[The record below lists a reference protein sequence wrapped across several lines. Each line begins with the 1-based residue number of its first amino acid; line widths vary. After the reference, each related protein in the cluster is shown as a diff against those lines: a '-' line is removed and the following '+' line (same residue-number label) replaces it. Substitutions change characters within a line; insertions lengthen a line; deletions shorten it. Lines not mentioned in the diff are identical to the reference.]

1 MVEKLKQC
9 PFCGEYIIESA
20 KKCKHCKQWLI
31 PKPGVSPTVSAQ
43 RHDPTPKPNDTED
56 TEPRVLSEDI
66 KILAQISFFI
76 AITGAL
82 LYSLAVCPSISRN
95 LHGGG
100 KFKSVFFVLS
110 LIQSIGINATIASII
125 EAVGAV
131 GLWYGVMKR
140 LEIIGRPQTVFV
152 ILSIALS
159 SLLGIIEDGE
169 VVGVLILIFSLIEVA
184 FSIVLITKYEGCI
197 KKFGIV
203 LLASIVLGVSS
214 LVIVAFMVED
224 EEVYKFFS
232 ALISFGFSWLQ
243 YKYMRDAIKYETY

>member
-1 MVEKLKQC
+1 MVENLKQC

-43 RHDPTPKPNDTED
+43 RPGPTPKPNDTED

-66 KILAQISFFI
+66 KGIAQISFFI

-82 LYSLAVCPSISRN
+82 LYSLAVCPYISRD

-100 KFKSVFFVLS
+100 KFRFVFFVLS
-110 LIQSIGINATIASII
+110 LVQSIGINATIASII

-159 SLLGIIEDGE
+159 LFGIIEDVE
-169 VVGVLILIFSLIEVA
+169 VVDVLILIFSLIEVA
-184 FSIVLITKYEGCI
+184 FSIVLITKYKGSI
-197 KKFGIV
+197 KKLGIV
-203 LLASIVLGVSS
+203 LLASIVFGVTS

-224 EEVYKFFS
+224 EEVYKFFF